1 MVVRPMPCCGET
13 NGLGHTFV
21 AAEVEQGQGGCM
33 HCWSHL
39 DGYAVS
45 DGQRMWFAPRL
56 IRIDPLSEPES
67 VTQEEGVG
75 AWESAQ
81 KCRRLSLIG

>member
-1 MVVRPMPCCGET
+1 MT
-13 NGLGHTFV
+13 HT
-21 AAEVEQGQGGCM
+21 QGQGGCM

-75 AWESAQ
+75 A
-81 KCRRLSLIG
+81 